1 MTPLRIVQVGEEL
14 GLILPDEVLERL
26 ELCAGDP
33 LVLTVTA
40 NHLTLTRPAGQ
51 AAPWSDESPAGSA
64 KPS

>member
-1 MTPLRIVQVGEEL
+1 MPPLRIVQVGEEL

-33 LVLTVTA
+33 VVLTVTA

-51 AAPWSDESPAGSA
+51 AAPWSDEAPAGSA
-64 KPS
+64 EPS